1 MLNKREQIDLVEQ
14 IQAQVGNIGDYLYD
28 DGDVHTNSMIEKLE
42 SLLTALRNSFH
53 DDNTYVKLVDRE
65 TNEVLM
71 KHFDEA
77 DVCAVCRFAA
87 KVYCFSDCDDTYR
100 IEKIVC
106 GGRELEYVGWQP
118 AMLFEFVDVKT
129 KEVVYSNNFYNW
141 DH

>member
-1 MLNKREQIDLVEQ
+1 MLNKKEQINLVEQ
-14 IQAQVGNIGDYLYD
+14 IQSKLGSLGDYLYG
-28 DGDVHTNSMIEKLE
+28 DGDMCTNSMIDQLE

-65 TNEVLM
+65 TGVELM
-71 KHFDEA
+71 KHFDE
-77 DVCAVCRFAA
+77 DDICAVCRYAA
-87 KVYCFSDCDDTYR
+87 KVYCFADCDDTYR

-118 AMLFEFVDVKT
+118 AMLFEFVDAET
-129 KEVVYSNNFYNW
+129 KQVVFSQQYEQW